1 MVMIN
6 GITTTTVPKARK
18 SDKKTGVNQEKGKG
32 EVAQTTQLANA
43 VSHTIRRA
51 DEAEIERARV
61 QYDLPEGHSRRAM
74 QEYMDIFNRA
84 RKEELAQLVG
94 VDIYI

>member
-1 MVMIN
+1 M
-6 GITTTTVPKARK
+6 
-18 SDKKTGVNQEKGKG
+18 S
-32 EVAQTTQLANA
+32 QTTQLANA
-43 VSHTIRRA
+43 VSHTIRHA

-61 QYDLPEGHSRRAM
+61 QYDLPEGYSRKAM

-84 RKEELAQLVG
+84 RKEELAQLIG